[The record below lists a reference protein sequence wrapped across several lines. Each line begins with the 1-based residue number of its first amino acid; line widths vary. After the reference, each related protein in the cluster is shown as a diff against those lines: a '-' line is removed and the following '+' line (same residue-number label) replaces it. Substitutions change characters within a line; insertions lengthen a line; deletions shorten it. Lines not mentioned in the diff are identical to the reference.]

1 MLALHFA
8 VAGLA
13 LPQARAVAG
22 PTGPRYFSSFA
33 VGGVLAI
40 AGLTLPKSLSSRGRA
55 SGILMAEAPPLT
67 KFCLNV
73 KLCIK
78 PERRDEFMECIKNNK
93 AGTLGTEPLAEAYIW
108 GEDTETKN
116 TFHFYEK
123 YKGKAGF
130 EAHQKTPH
138 FAAWEKFA
146 STDPFSEPPV
156 VQFYEEL

>member
-1 MLALHFA
+1 MFSAVVSLNLA
-8 VAGLA
+8 V
-13 LPQARAVAG
+13 
-22 PTGPRYFSSFA
+22 
-33 VGGVLAI
+33 
-40 AGLTLPKSLSSRGRA
+40 AGLTLPQSFSSVTVAGLTLPQSSVVARSRVSNVRMVDA
-55 SGILMAEAPPLT
+55 AADDAP

-93 AGTLGTEPLAEAYIW
+93 AGTIGTEPLAEAYIW

-138 FAAWEKFA
+138 FAAWEAFA
-146 STDPFSEPPV
+146 STEPFSEPPV